1 MKAVHEGGRPTR
13 RFRYIRLIA
22 IRKKGSTMK
31 IFANTVLTLS
41 LALSSATVVH
51 AQISPS
57 AATAEDAMSSG
68 EVKKID
74 KGAGK
79 LTIRHGPLKNLG
91 MGGMTM
97 VFRVRDPGMLDQ
109 VQAGD
114 RIRFVAEQPNGQL
127 TVTRLEKQE

>member
-1 MKAVHEGGRPTR
+1 MK
-13 RFRYIRLIA
+13 L
-22 IRKKGSTMK
+22 
-31 IFANTVLTLS
+31 FAKTVLTLS
-41 LALSSATVVH
+41 LVLSSATAVH

-57 AATAEDAMSSG
+57 AAAAEDAMSSG

-74 KGAGK
+74 KGASK
-79 LTIRHGPLKNLG
+79 MTIRHGPLKNLG

-97 VFRVRDPGMLDQ
+97 VFRVGDPGMLDQ
-109 VQAGD
+109 VKVGD